1 MDNFLDAFLESI
13 EEYIDS
19 YYTEMETREEYAKRR
34 FIKKYKY
41 NPNNKTII
49 VDGKQIKLDMDTN
62 SRIMDVAA
70 NPKNDDTVTT
80 VRQTS
85 AELLSKVPTIHLD
98 KNFFKLK
105 NDKRRD
111 AILQH
116 EVGHTKLHNV
126 KSPDKELKTNK
137 ALLSYVNQ
145 SMNTLKTTLKAYGYN
160 DNDIKDYI
168 NSSEIKQWKKDVAKK
183 YLKNGMPDNKERA
196 KLRESAIE
204 KFKKFDK
211 SKQPDHANTME
222 FEADRYAANKEGSS
236 ALKKGIR
243 ELYKFDRRK
252 NTKNQPKEVRSTYNK
267 MADVDYNARSKVL
280 KSKDL
285 LTDKEKRNYR

>member
-13 EEYIDS
+13 EEEIDS
-19 YYTEMETREEYAKRR
+19 YFTEMETREEYAKRR

-70 NPKNDDTVTT
+70 NPKNDNTT
-80 VRQTS
+80 IAERQTA

-116 EVGHTKLHNV
+116 EVGHTKLHNL
-126 KSPDKELKTNK
+126 KSPDKDLKTNK
-137 ALLSYVNQ
+137 AVLTYVNQ
-145 SMNTLKTTLKAYGYN
+145 SMNTIKSTLKAYGYN
-160 DNDIKDYI
+160 DSDIKDYMNGPDI
-168 NSSEIKQWKKDVAKK
+168 KKMKKEIVKS

-211 SKQPDHANTME
+211 SKQSEHANTME
-222 FEADRYAANKEGSS
+222 FEADRYATNKAGSS
-236 ALKKGIR
+236 SLKKGIR
-243 ELYKFDRRK
+243 ESYKFARK
-252 NTKNQPKEVRSTYNK
+252 NIKNQPKEVKSAYNK

-285 LTDKEKRNYR
+285 LTNKEKENYR